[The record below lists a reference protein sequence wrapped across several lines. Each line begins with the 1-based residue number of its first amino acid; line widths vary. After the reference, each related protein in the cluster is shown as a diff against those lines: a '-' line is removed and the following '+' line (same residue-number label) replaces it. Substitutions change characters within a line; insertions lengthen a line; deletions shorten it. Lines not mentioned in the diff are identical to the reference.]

1 MTVWTV
7 LTVLFDGAA
16 AAAFLILG
24 STGRHRML
32 MFAGLALVVAMVAMV
47 GATLWHSDILM
58 SGSFLLGTAA
68 CMVGFFAIATRAKP
82 GNRRR

>member
-7 LTVLFDGAA
+7 LTVLIDGAA
-16 AAAFLILG
+16 AAAFLFLG

-32 MFAGLALVVAMVAMV
+32 MFAGLMLIVAMVV
-47 GATLWHSDILM
+47 LLGATLWHSDILV
-58 SGSFLLGTAA
+58 SGSFLLGLAA
-68 CMVGFFAIATRAKP
+68 CMVGFFAIATRTKP

>member
-7 LTVLFDGAA
+7 ITVLADGAA
-16 AAAFLILG
+16 AAVFLVLG
-24 STGRHRML
+24 SMGRQRML
-32 MFAGLALVVAMVAMV
+32 MNAGLVLVAAMVVLV

-58 SGSFLLGTAA
+58 SGSFLLSLAA